1 MRIMALFV
9 DIGGV
14 LLTDGW
20 EHEARERAAKA
31 FDLDFAEMESR
42 HRAAFET
49 YELGKLT
56 VAEYLNLVVFYEAR
70 TFTISQFWTF
80 MTEQSQPFPQ
90 MINLIAQLKARHGLK
105 IAVVSNEARDLNA
118 YRIETFKLATFV
130 DFFVSSCFVHM
141 RKPDPD
147 MFRLTLDLAQTPASH
162 VAYIDDRQMFVGIAA
177 ALGIHGIHHTDY
189 ISTRAKLAALGLVCP
204 DSESEPS

>member
-31 FDLDFAEMESR
+31 FDLDFAGMESR

-130 DFFVSSCFVHM
+130 DFFVSSCFIHM

-147 MFRLTLDLAQTPASH
+147 MFRLALDLAQTPASQ
-162 VAYIDDRQMFVGIAA
+162 VAYIDDRPMFVGIAA
-177 ALGIHGIHHTDY
+177 ALGIHGIHHMDY
-189 ISTRAKLAALGLVCP
+189 ISTRDKLAALGLVCP
-204 DSESEPS
+204 DGGKEHS